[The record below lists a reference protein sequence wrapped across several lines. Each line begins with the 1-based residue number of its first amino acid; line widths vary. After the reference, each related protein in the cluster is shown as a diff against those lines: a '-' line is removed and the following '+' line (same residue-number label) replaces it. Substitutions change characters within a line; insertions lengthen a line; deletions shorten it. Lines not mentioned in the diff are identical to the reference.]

1 MEAGRKERILGGL
14 REIIQFLKVFI
25 QPLKPVIEL
34 YIKHFGLKSLLELI
48 EAAYTHTNKYSQVYS
63 QSFYWNIVKLQM
75 R

>member
-34 YIKHFGLKSLLELI
+34 YIKHFGLKSLFELI
-48 EAAYTHTNKYSQVYS
+48 EAAYTHTQI
-63 QSFYWNIVKLQM
+63 NIHRYIHSHFIGIL
-75 R
+75 